1 MIGIMNQKLYN
12 KIISNRK
19 LRKEKY
25 IMGEFSIR
33 RLAPGEKTATC
44 DNHPCK
50 NTGPINDGKY
60 VENNGEKILWFC
72 SFCKSQIK

>member
-1 MIGIMNQKLYN
+1 
-12 KIISNRK
+12 
-19 LRKEKY
+19 
-25 IMGEFSIR
+25 MGEFSIR

-44 DNHPCK
+44 DNYPCK